1 MASFAR
7 HPRSRSGDP
16 LDDVLGQEVLAEKAG
31 TLSRLLERLDR
42 ALGALVAFEQ
52 AAAEAGGAEPR
63 RHANLID
70 AAAEALWHVTIQR
83 ELMGLRQQERFL
95 RELGVPAR
103 VRIRMGVR
111 RKP

>member
-1 MASFAR
+1 
-7 HPRSRSGDP
+7 
-16 LDDVLGQEVLAEKAG
+16 LEDVLGQEVLAEKAG
-31 TLSRLLERLDR
+31 TLSRLLERLEK
-42 ALGALVAFEQ
+42 ALDALAAFDE
-52 AAAEAGGAEPR
+52 AAAGGAEPR
-63 RHANLID
+63 RQAELID

-83 ELMGLRQQERFL
+83 ELMGLRQQERFM